1 MITRYFNILGICIVF
16 TVCTFEVEF
25 IQSRS
30 VVKAGEFNDLL
41 GEAVERGTQVDAARA
56 RQDAAEA
63 SVRKAWSKFLPSV
76 SATGEFGYN
85 RNNAFGRFDHLNRE
99 QYDNSAYGFSA
110 NLPIYRGGAN
120 YYGLKEA
127 RANAKAEAHSYQEA
141 KQILLLDTV
150 RAILGVIR
158 DREVVAL
165 QRENRAIVGSIVR
178 TTQSRFKGGDAT
190 RTDIALARDQFTATQ
205 SVYTQAI
212 DNLHQNE
219 TEFKRLVGRAPGR
232 LSLPRGLHKQLPS
245 SLQVAVDLAEQQ
257 NPQLLSALF
266 RSQAAEHAL
275 KASYSRFLPS
285 VDLNMDYLEERYHG
299 ASLQDENDFAVK
311 LNFSMPLFQ
320 PDALPASQESRHVSE
335 QRKFEARDARY
346 TAKAM
351 ATVAWRSYHTARKR
365 YSLALARIKAAE
377 AASRGMRRELSA
389 GQRTVLDVLNT
400 QERLVQAKVQASSA
414 KFERYMAA
422 HLLLSATGQLD
433 ENRIGGDEFIT
444 YVESA
449 QKKRLRKGAKKGE
462 WRLQRANLG
471 GAIKNIKRSKRSVKT
486 IKGVDKAWSIKSVAT
501 NAQPFVRRL
510 PLKRANFPILKSR
523 LVERAGDGNHV
534 SLKKPVR
541 LAKKSVKKHV
551 ALKPVKATSSF
562 KKDLRRQQNFVS
574 DDRVV
579 TGSIKRGI
587 VPLQKGKL
595 SYGGTAFAIHKIPL
609 PIKKRTEIKA
619 KEIKPARVQGEAYP
633 DTWQNRF
640 SVMWNSGVD
649 AVIGPS
655 GKPKPVLVPLEEYR
669 KKLDKK

>member
-1 MITRYFNILGICIVF
+1 VVYKNSIVPNSFLLF
-16 TVCTFEVEF
+16 TVCVFLAVF
-25 IQSRS
+25 LQSEA
-30 VVKAGEFNDLL
+30 VVQAEDFNDLL
-41 GEAVERGTQVDAARA
+41 GEAVERGTQVDAAKA

-110 NLPIYRGGAN
+110 NLPIYRGGSN

-127 RANAKAEAHSYQEA
+127 RANAEAEAHSYQEA

-190 RTDIALARDQFTATQ
+190 RTDIALARDQFTAAQ

-219 TEFKRLVGRAPGR
+219 TEFKRLVGRSPGR

-257 NPQLLSALF
+257 NPQLLPALF

-275 KASYSRFLPS
+275 KASYGRFLPS

-299 ASLQDENDFAVK
+299 TSLRDESDFAVK

-365 YSLALARIKAAE
+365 YRLALARIKAAE

-400 QERLVQAKVQASSA
+400 QERLVQAKVQAA
-414 KFERYMAA
+414 NVKFERYMAA

-433 ENRIGGDEFIT
+433 ENRIGGDEFLT

-449 QKKRLRKGAKKGE
+449 KKKRLRKGVKKGE

-471 GAIKNIKRSKRSVKT
+471 GPIQKIKRPKRSVKA
-486 IKGVDKAWSIKSVAT
+486 IKGVDKAWSIQSVAT
-501 NAQPFVRRL
+501 NAQPFVRRV

-523 LVERAGDGNHV
+523 LVERAGDVNHV
-534 SLKKPVR
+534 SFEKPVR
-541 LAKKSVKKHV
+541 LTKKSAKKHA
-551 ALKPVKATSSF
+551 ALKPIKTTSGF
-562 KKDLRRQQNFVS
+562 KKDLTRKQNTVL
-574 DDRVV
+574 DDKLV
-579 TGSIKRGI
+579 TGSIKPDT
-587 VPLQKGKL
+587 VPLIKRKAL
-595 SYGGTAFAIHKIPL
+595 SRGAAFVIHKIPL
-609 PIKKRTEIKA
+609 PIKKGSEPNAQEIKA
-619 KEIKPARVQGEAYP
+619 VRRQEDVYP